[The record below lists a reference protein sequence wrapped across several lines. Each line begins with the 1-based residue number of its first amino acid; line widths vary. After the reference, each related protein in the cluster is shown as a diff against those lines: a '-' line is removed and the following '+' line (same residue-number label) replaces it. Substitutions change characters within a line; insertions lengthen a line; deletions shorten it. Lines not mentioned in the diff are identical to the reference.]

1 MMKDEEGKAMKLDKV
16 LNSGLGIVL
25 AVIAFLVAG
34 RVLRVVSWSLL
45 RICGYAFMVG
55 IAVLAFS
62 KFRNNN

>member
-45 RICGYAFMVG
+45 RICGYAFLGG
-55 IAVLAFS
+55 IVVLALS
-62 KFRNNN
+62 KTRKNN